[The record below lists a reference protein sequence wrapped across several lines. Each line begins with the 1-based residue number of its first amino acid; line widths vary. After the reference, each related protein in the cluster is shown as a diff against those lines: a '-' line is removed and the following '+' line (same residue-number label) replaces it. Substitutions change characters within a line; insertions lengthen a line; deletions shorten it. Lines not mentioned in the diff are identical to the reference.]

1 MSKSRPTIVP
11 GIPKPPATVDPQT
24 KVYLENLAEAVEIRL
39 GRKGDPRDRAVTLR
53 ELIDSGL
60 AKDLKASAWDPNN
73 YGAGN
78 IGFAP
83 EPNPILSSPPQPTSF
98 TASGAYSMII
108 LNWDF
113 PRYANHSHTEIW
125 SHDQDVLGDA
135 QLTGIDSGRVFTD
148 PVGSGVSRYYWI
160 RHISTSDIEGPW
172 NASSGTSAATAT
184 DVAHQLSVLAGAITS
199 SELATDLA
207 TPIGN
212 LPSNTNSE
220 LSSLQ
225 SQINTLSNVAAWA
238 SGTAYSLTDLV
249 TYSGNLYEC
258 ATAHTAS
265 SSNQPSG
272 TTSNNTYWTYVGA
285 FTSLASAVA
294 SNTSSIT
301 DINYISASSNS
312 AAAVAIDSLD
322 STVDGHTLTIS
333 NQASSINGLEGQY
346 SVKIDNND
354 HVSGF
359 GLSSSAVDGTPTSAF
374 IIRADKFAI
383 IDPADTTTG
392 LTNSPPA
399 DTVPFFIDNGNTYIK
414 TAMIEDASIDTAKI
428 GTINGN
434 KITAHTITSNRI
446 STDKLD
452 ASTIKLDSNVLTEA
466 SNGNLILQTSTTSN
480 GRGIKTENL
489 SYDATGAQKMAV
501 QPNHV
506 AVANSGVS
514 WVSFV
519 ASSPYY
525 TATITGTYGQTTTH
539 TLTSVLSTTLSASRL
554 KESGYYFVNFGGTP
568 NGSLTTS
575 STTSESMMVLGIETK
590 SPSSSTWSH
599 YASYTTVAS
608 SNGVTPLGTKVAAVS
623 PYLSST
629 MDYRFTLYG
638 HLRGFSASTY
648 QSQMGYSK
656 NYIQIFRIHRQT

>member
-184 DVAHQLSVLAGAITS
+184 DVAHQLEVLAGAITS

-333 NQASSINGLEGQY
+333 NQATSINGLEGQY

-374 IIRADKFAI
+374 IVRADKFAI
-383 IDPADTTTG
+383 IDPADTSTG

-414 TAMIEDASIDTAKI
+414 TAMIEDASIGTAKI
-428 GTINGN
+428 GTINAD
-434 KITAHTITSNRI
+434 KITAYTITSDRI

-452 ASTIKLDSNVLTEA
+452 ASTIKLDSNILTVD
-466 SNGNLILQTSTTSN
+466 SNQQLILQTGSST
-480 GRGIKTENL
+480 RGVKFENL
-489 SYDATGAQKMAV
+489 SQDAVGVLASAV
-501 QPNHV
+501 MTSSKPLSNQSLWPHYFTQ
-506 AVANSGVS
+506 SG
-514 WVSFV
+514 
-519 ASSPYY
+519 PYATY
-525 TATITGTYGQTTTH
+525 TTSDGYGGTTT
-539 TLTSVLSTTLSASRL
+539 TTLPLLLTLNLSHTKIR
-554 KESGYYFVNFGGTP
+554 ETGIYFVDFGADP
-568 NGSLTTS
+568 YGSISSTS
-575 STTSESMMVLGIETK
+575 STSASAVYLDVYRKYKT
-590 SPSSSTWSH
+590 SSSYSWN
-599 YASYTTVAS
+599 ASRSAGSSYYGASPLTVKIGKTAL
-608 SNGVTPLGTKVAAVS
+608 T
-623 PYLSST
+623 LSVNY
-629 MDYRFTLYG
+629 DYQFKLYG
-638 HLRGFSASTY
+638 HIKGFSNSTIG
-648 QSQMGYSK
+648 SATKGMFGGH
-656 NYIQIFRIHRQT
+656 IRIIRIHKAT